1 MPEFQCDLVL
11 NEEDALF
18 AANKFSSYYQNFGDM
33 SDYLRQVKLQRVAEM
48 PQPLF
53 GMSMSD
59 DFFQDWDMSPNDMNF
74 RIVEPDL
81 DTYNSYLEITT
92 SHALE
97 KSIPGRKVILMIY
110 ETNTNKI
117 VGFIRLSSPMMN
129 VAPRN
134 KYFEEVLGP
143 EAMPVFNRHA
153 IMGFTIVPTQP
164 FGYNCLG
171 GKLLAL
177 LCCSHEVKQIVDQK
191 YDMDLCFFETT
202 SLYGSSKSMS
212 QYDGLKPFIKGQGL
226 TESNFAPL
234 INDEHHR
241 NLEKFFREKNNG
253 EPIVWDQASSRKM
266 KAQAKMIGI
275 IKKSLKDV
283 NPTEYKKF
291 VDSME
296 FAKSLQERKRYYV
309 SDLGFSN
316 VKEVITGK
324 TDKLIKKENY
334 DRFSMDNLVDWWKK
348 KATNRHQTLLT
359 DGRLRRKLEV
369 WNENPEE
376 IDIIR

>member
-1 MPEFQCDLVL
+1 
-11 NEEDALF
+11 
-18 AANKFSSYYQNFGDM
+18 
-33 SDYLRQVKLQRVAEM
+33 
-48 PQPLF
+48 
-53 GMSMSD
+53 
-59 DFFQDWDMSPNDMNF
+59 
-74 RIVEPDL
+74 L

-296 FAKSLQERKRYYV
+296 YAKSLQERKRYYV